1 VAWQTAAAD
10 EQEDDGEEE
19 EEDDE
24 EALALALQMSMAESA
39 GAAAGASG
47 GLDADFVNQLL
58 GSVGVDQNDP
68 LMQAA
73 LEQLAAEQAAKDDKR
88 PNPTRRRVRG
98 KRTGTTVRREEDERV
113 ARVGRGVGRSDSN
126 SVTDM
131 LAN

>member
-10 EQEDDGEEE
+10 EQEDDGEGE

-88 PNPTRRRVRG
+88 PNPNTEEG
-98 KRTGTTVRREEDERV
+98 KGEEDGNDSKKR
-113 ARVGRGVGRSDSN
+113 RG
-126 SVTDM
+126 
-131 LAN
+131 